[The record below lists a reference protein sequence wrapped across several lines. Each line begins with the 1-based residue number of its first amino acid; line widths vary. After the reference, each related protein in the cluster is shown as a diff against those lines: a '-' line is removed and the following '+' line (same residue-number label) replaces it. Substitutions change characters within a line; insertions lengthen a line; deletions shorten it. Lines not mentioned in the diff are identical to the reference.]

1 MTPSTLVA
9 VITSAVT
16 LVTTGSAAAQSPAL
30 PTDDGI
36 RDILIQRVDVERRN
50 AGIVVGIVSPAG
62 RRVIVRGTSGRPDG
76 AELSGETVFEIG
88 SVTKAL
94 P

>member
-16 LVTTGSAAAQSPAL
+16 LVATGSAAAQSPAL

-36 RDILIQRVDVERRN
+36 RDILIQRVDVERE
-50 AGIVVGIVSPAG
+50 G
-62 RRVIVRGTSGRPDG
+62 RREFHANGHAG
-76 AELSGETVFEIG
+76 
-88 SVTKAL
+88 
-94 P
+94 